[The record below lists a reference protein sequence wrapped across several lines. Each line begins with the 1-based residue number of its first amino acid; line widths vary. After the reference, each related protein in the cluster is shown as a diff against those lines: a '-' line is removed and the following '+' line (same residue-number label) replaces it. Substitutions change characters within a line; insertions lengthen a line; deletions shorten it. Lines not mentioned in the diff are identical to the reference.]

1 MFHALIPFE
10 EMDQFSDMALV
21 VEGRKLHVNKAY
33 LMMHSP
39 VFHRMF
45 TSNFK
50 EKNLMEVPLP
60 GKKYS
65 EVSELL
71 KQIYPGEPI
80 DLLNDESLPHL
91 LKLADEYDMRQVF
104 HNCQQ
109 HILKNLIDKSR
120 LSTDRVLFYLGIVEK
135 YERLSSLR
143 ETLIDLASRI
153 FTKDLEK
160 SKHFPNVP
168 ATAMRDALFLRL
180 KRIES
185 TQYASFFGDINP
197 CLWRP

>member
-1 MFHALIPFE
+1 
-10 EMDQFSDMALV
+10 MDQFSDMALV

-50 EKNLMEVPLP
+50 EKTLMEVPLP

-80 DLLNDESLPHL
+80 DLLKGMSISVSCR
-91 LKLADEYDMRQVF
+91 YQ
-104 HNCQQ
+104 
-109 HILKNLIDKSR
+109 
-120 LSTDRVLFYLGIVEK
+120 
-135 YERLSSLR
+135 
-143 ETLIDLASRI
+143 
-153 FTKDLEK
+153 
-160 SKHFPNVP
+160 
-168 ATAMRDALFLRL
+168 
-180 KRIES
+180 
-185 TQYASFFGDINP
+185 
-197 CLWRP
+197 